1 MVFYSKSNGIKQ
13 WFKYLLP
20 LYYFGI
26 GLFVG
31 NSFIALLQPPGWVIW
46 CLILVLELL
55 PTKFTKLNQFISYKS
70 LTFLAALQR
79 IRRGILLAI
88 ILDAFRLGS

>member
-1 MVFYSKSNGIKQ
+1 MVFYSKSNHAKQ
-13 WFKYLLP
+13 LFKVLLP

-46 CLILVLELL
+46 FLVLIFEMV
-55 PTKFTKLNQFISYKS
+55 PTKIQKINRFISYKS